1 MPLLFFGLLI
11 FLGLH
16 SLRIYA
22 KDWRQ
27 AQIARLGVGR
37 WRSIFGLLSL
47 AGLVLIIL
55 GFGAA
60 RAHPVPLYTP
70 PLPYLNALLSLLA
83 FLCVGAAYVPRNHIK
98 QTLGHPM
105 LAGVALWAFGHLLAT
120 GMLYDTVLF
129 GAFLLWSATDFL
141 TSRQRDRAAGTHY
154 PPGALPGDLKVL
166 AIGILAWAA
175 FAFWLHQR
183 LIGVNPMT

>member
-1 MPLLFFGLLI
+1 MPLLLLGLLI

-16 SLRIYA
+16 SLRTYA

-27 AQIARLGVGR
+27 AQIARLGAPR
-37 WRSIFGLLSL
+37 WKGVFALLSL
-47 AGLVLIIL
+47 VGLVLIIL

-60 RAHPVPLYTP
+60 RAHPVALYTP
-70 PLPYLNALLSLLA
+70 PLPHLNALLTLLA
-83 FLCVGAAYVPRNHIK
+83 FLCVTAAYVPRNHIK

-141 TSRQRDRAAGTHY
+141 ASRGRDRAAGTHY

-166 AIGILAWAA
+166 AIGILSWAV
-175 FAFWLHQR
+175 FAFWLHLR
-183 LIGVNPMT
+183 LIGVSPMG